1 MGLELRI
8 IKDPCRDVP
17 KPRFRTFGEQGGDIG
32 RSPDRYWVLPD
43 PKGYVSGQHCSIEYR
58 DGTFWLRDTSRN
70 GVFVNGSREPV
81 GMGNE
86 APLHHGDRLRLAEY
100 EVLVRLYSRHSAA
113 PAAVGDAQSEAG
125 ARFGATGTA
134 PRGPGD
140 TGEHD
145 VVVHDSAGVASS
157 LNDRAV
163 AAHTATATLN
173 LAGRA
178 PLDVDG
184 DHRWLP
190 EAHGDVANE
199 SAVAETEAA
208 AKEAVDPATPGTN
221 VARDGDRRPLNAGGD
236 SFRQTTLDDATMVR
250 NRVILALHDARA
262 LSAYKLLRTRV
273 RRRMLA
279 NQWRSIGICGAAEGA
294 GKTLTA
300 INLAATFAQDI
311 RSPCV
316 LVDVDLHRPNVAANL
331 GLQCDRG
338 LTDYLLGDAEIADIL
353 YSPGVPGLTI
363 VPNVRPLQSAS
374 ELLASPRMTGLVKF
388 LESLQPQRIIIY
400 DLPPLLMS
408 DDVLLFAPHMDCV
421 LDVVAVGVTP
431 RASLERSKEIL
442 AEFNVVGVVL
452 NRATS
457 QDKVSHY
464 YY

>member
-17 KPRFRTFGEQGGDIG
+17 KPRFRAFGEQGGDIG

-43 PKGYVSGQHCSIEYR
+43 PRGYVSAQHCSIEYR
-58 DGTFWLRDTSRN
+58 NGTFWLRDTSRN

-81 GMGNE
+81 GNGN
-86 APLHHGDRLRLAEY
+86 ATPLHHGDRLRLAEY
-100 EVLVRLYSRHSAA
+100 EVLVRLHPHRPD
-113 PAAVGDAQSEAG
+113 PALVSPETQLH
-125 ARFGATGTA
+125 ARSGTA
-134 PRGPGD
+134 D
-140 TGEHD
+140 HAESTGEHD
-145 VVVHDSAGVASS
+145 VPADVPLTGEGPLGAGVGHVATTTLPGGEAAELRSAGPDSS
-157 LNDRAV
+157 HA
-163 AAHTATATLN
+163 
-173 LAGRA
+173 AGREA
-178 PLDVDG
+178 PAAPRAAGIASDQFKVTSVD
-184 DHRWLP
+184 
-190 EAHGDVANE
+190 
-199 SAVAETEAA
+199 
-208 AKEAVDPATPGTN
+208 
-221 VARDGDRRPLNAGGD
+221 
-236 SFRQTTLDDATMVR
+236 QATMER
-250 NRVILALHDARA
+250 HRVLLSMNDARA
-262 LSAYKLLRTRV
+262 LSAYKILRTRV

-279 NQWRSIGICGAAEGA
+279 SQWRSVGVCGAAEGA

-300 INLAATFAQDI
+300 INLAVTFAQDK

-316 LVDVDLHRPNVAANL
+316 LVDVDLHRPNVAGYL
-331 GLQCDRG
+331 GLQCDTG
-338 LTDYLLGDAEIADIL
+338 LTDYLLGEAELADIV
-353 YSPGVPGLTI
+353 YTTGIPGLMI
-363 VPNVRPLQSAS
+363 VPNVRPRQSAS
-374 ELLASPRMTGLVKF
+374 ELLASPRMTELVKF
-388 LESLQPQRIIIY
+388 LESLQPHRAIIY

>member
-32 RSPDRYWVLPD
+32 RAPDRYWVLPD
-43 PKGYVSGQHCSIEYR
+43 PKGYVSAQHCSIEYR

-81 GMGNE
+81 GRGN
-86 APLHHGDRLRLAEY
+86 AAQLRHGDRLRLAEY
-100 EVLVRLYSRHSAA
+100 EVLVRLHPRQQDPVPVPVS
-113 PAAVGDAQSEAG
+113 PG
-125 ARFGATGTA
+125 AGTA
-134 PRGPGD
+134 VSARTES

-145 VVVHDSAGVASS
+145 VQIDEPAGIDGRNPGPDHAATKTLALDQRSATNTAAGNEWSLDTRPRVANDPAFPGVDTAEVRTLADPSDSGSPHPSITVGSAGIAS
-157 LNDRAV
+157 DQFKP
-163 AAHTATATLN
+163 ATL
-173 LAGRA
+173 
-178 PLDVDG
+178 
-184 DHRWLP
+184 DH
-190 EAHGDVANE
+190 
-199 SAVAETEAA
+199 
-208 AKEAVDPATPGTN
+208 
-221 VARDGDRRPLNAGGD
+221 
-236 SFRQTTLDDATMVR
+236 ATMER
-250 NRVILALHDARA
+250 NRVLLGVNDARA
-262 LSAYKLLRTRV
+262 LSAYKILRTRV
-273 RRRMLA
+273 RRRMLP
-279 NQWRSIGICGAAEGA
+279 NNWRSVGVCGAAEGA

-300 INLAATFAQDI
+300 VNLALTFAQDR

-316 LVDVDLHRPNVAANL
+316 LVDVDLHRPNVAGYL

-338 LTDYLLGDAEIADIL
+338 LTDYLIGQAEIGDIL
-353 YSPGVPGLTI
+353 YSPGIAGLTI
-363 VPNVRPLQSAS
+363 VPNVRPMQNAS
-374 ELLASPRMTGLVKF
+374 ELLASPRMTELVRY
-388 LESLQPQRIIIY
+388 LEALQPQRTILF

-431 RASLERSKEIL
+431 RASLVRSKEIL

-457 QDKVSHY
+457 QDKISHY